1 MELNAYVES
10 LRTALAA
17 AGGAAADDVRQAA
30 DRLAYAVEPSLRLT
44 LLEALGDA
52 AAEVTTQ
59 LEGVVVEV
67 RLRGGDPELVA
78 TDDRVPPR
86 PLPPSPPSPPDA
98 PAPSDVDEGTS
109 RVSLRLPDTLKARVE
124 KAAAAAGVSVN
135 TWLVRTVSHALDSP
149 QTPTSSFVSG
159 PGRRIS
165 GWVR

>member
-30 DRLAYAVEPSLRLT
+30 DRLSYAVEPSLRLT

-67 RLRGGDPELVA
+67 RLRGSDPELVA

-86 PLPPSPPSPPDA
+86 PPMPPSPPDA
-98 PAPSDVDEGTS
+98 PAPPEVDEGTS
-109 RVSLRLPDTLKARVE
+109 RVSLRLPETLKTRVE
-124 KAAAAAGVSVN
+124 QAAAATGVSVN
-135 TWLVRTVSHALDSP
+135 TWLVRTVSHVLDSP
-149 QTPTSSFVSG
+149 QTPTSTLVSR